1 MGRNIK
7 RRKGTGSIFQR
18 GKTWYIAYYANGEQ
32 IKEKIGTV
40 PLVTKGQ
47 AELAL
52 KARLGEVVQDRFKLE
67 KTKNRIRLS
76 KLIEQYMDWIT
87 ENQKGYSREVTISK
101 HFLEFIGDK
110 YIDSISTWDIEKYKS
125 IRKQDGMKPS
135 TVNRELNMLRS
146 MFNRAVDWGQV
157 EKNPLDG
164 VKKLKPLKAEDYER
178 KPLYIPNDAFMD
190 ILNGSSHNLSN
201 FLIVAKNTGM
211 RVSELINLEWLDIDF
226 NLQLIKVKES
236 KNYTQRYVPMNA
248 TVIIVLESFDKSG
261 DKVFPYKSRDSVGS
275 TWRKVKERL
284 GLKQY
289 RLHDLRH
296 TFITDLVTSGVD
308 IITIM
313 EITGHKDIRMLKH
326 YTHPTISHKIEA
338 VKKIENAP
346 NNPTTIPS
354 NKDGANF
361 VNVSG

>member
-1 MGRNIK
+1 MGRNKK
-7 RRKGTGSIFQR
+7 RTRGSGSIFQR
-18 GKTWYIAYYANGEQ
+18 GKTWYIAYYVNGEQ
-32 IKEKIGTV
+32 IKEKIGTS

-52 KARLGEVVQDRFKLE
+52 KARLGEVVQDRYKLE
-67 KTKNRIRLS
+67 KAKNRIRLS
-76 KLIEQYMDWIT
+76 KLIEQYMNWIT

-125 IRKQDGMKPS
+125 KRKQDGMKPS

-146 MFNRAVDWGQV
+146 MFNRAVEWGEV

-178 KPLYIPNDAFMD
+178 KPLCLPNDKFHT
-190 ILNGSSHNLSN
+190 ILKASSPNLKN

-211 RVSELINLEWLDIDF
+211 RVSELINLRWTDINF
-226 NLQLIKVKES
+226 EVQQIKVKES
-236 KNYTQRYVPMNA
+236 KNFTQRYVPMNN
-248 TVIIVLESFDKSG
+248 TVINALELLDKS
-261 DKVFPYKSRDSVGS
+261 DEKVFPYKSRNSVSS

-284 GLKQY
+284 GFKQY

-313 EITGHKDIRMLKH
+313 EITGHKDIRMLKR
-326 YTHPTISHKIEA
+326 YTHPTISHKLEA

-354 NKDGANF
+354 KKVGATLI
-361 VNVSG
+361 NVSG

>member
-1 MGRNIK
+1 MGRNKK
-7 RRKGTGSIFQR
+7 RTRGTGSIYSR
-18 GKTWYIAYYANGEQ
+18 GKTWYIAYYVNGEQ
-32 IKEKIGTV
+32 IKEKIGTA

-67 KTKNRIRLS
+67 KTKNRIRLV
-76 KLIEQYMDWIT
+76 KLIEKYLNWIT

-125 IRKQDGMKPS
+125 KRKQDGMKPS

-146 MFNRAVDWGQV
+146 MFNRAVEWGEV

-178 KPLYIPNDAFMD
+178 KPEYISNEVFTT
-190 ILNGSSHNLSN
+190 ILNASSTNLRN

-211 RVSELINLEWLDIDF
+211 RVSELINLKWTDIDF
-226 NLQLIKVKES
+226 EKEVIFVNDS
-236 KNYTQRYVPMNA
+236 KNFTQRLIPMNSS
-248 TVIIVLESFDKSG
+248 VLNTLKSEVKG
-261 DKVFPYKSRDSVGS
+261 HERVFTYQSRDSVGS
-275 TWRKVKERL
+275 TWRKVRERL
-284 GLKQY
+284 NLKKY

-296 TFITDLVTSGVD
+296 TFITNLITSGVD

-313 EITGHKDIRMLKH
+313 EITGHKDIRMIKR
-326 YTHPTISHKIEA
+326 YSHPTISHKLEA

-354 NKDGANF
+354 KKDGANF